1 MKKYNILILIFG
13 LILILSSCNDDEGD
27 RIPPEEVSGISATPG
42 FGSLTFHWTNPDD
55 EDLFYVDI
63 TFMNSKGRSRS
74 VKTSS
79 YADSVKVE
87 GFSNTDDI
95 TFSFKAYDDS
105 RNASSEVTYVA
116 APEEPVS
123 SYIIDDIGIE
133 PDFGGVKLSWDD
145 LTGTKFF
152 VSVGYVDGDGN
163 KTVKNFPS
171 VQGSNIYYISGLTAS
186 EQDFIITA
194 TDDYENS
201 VDKTVTLSPMAEVK
215 INKSTWNIVD
225 FSSQEVAGEGT
236 NGLASEAID
245 DDISTYWHS
254 QWQGASP
261 GYPHWFVV
269 DMGTVVTISRFECF
283 RRQNDARG
291 QTECQFL
298 TSLDGITWEDQGI
311 YPFNPNV
318 NDGQSYRM
326 ITNPQARYFKYVA
339 TNGPKFFAFLAEC
352 IVYGSEE

>member
-1 MKKYNILILIFG
+1 MKKYSMLILIFG
-13 LILILSSCNDDEGD
+13 LILILSSCKDDEGD
-27 RIPPEEVSGISATPG
+27 TISPGEISGISATPG
-42 FGSLTFHWTNPDD
+42 FGSLTFHWTNPED
-55 EDLFYVDI
+55 EDFFYVDI
-63 TFMNSKGRSRS
+63 TFMDSKGRSRS

-95 TFSFKAYDDS
+95 TFCFKAYDDNK
-105 RNASSEVTYVA
+105 NASSEVTYVA

-133 PDFGGVKLSWDD
+133 PDFGGVRLNWDD
-145 LTGTKFF
+145 FTGTNFF
-152 VSVGYVDGDGN
+152 VSVRYIDGDGN

-171 VQGSNIYYISGLTAS
+171 VQGSNVYYISGLNS
-186 EQDFIITA
+186 EEQDFVIAA
-194 TDDYENS
+194 TDDYDNS
-201 VDKTVTLSPMAEVK
+201 VLKTVTLTPMAEVK
-215 INKSTWNIVD
+215 IDKSAWSIID
-225 FSSQEVAGEGT
+225 FSSQEVKGEGT
-236 NGLASEAID
+236 NGSVVKAID

-261 GYPHWFVV
+261 GYPHWFIV
-269 DMGTVVTISRFECF
+269 DMGTTVTISRFVCY

-298 TSLDGITWEDQGI
+298 TSLDGVTWEDHGV
-311 YPFNPNV
+311 YSFNPNI

-326 ITNPQARYFKYVA
+326 ATNPQARYFKYAA
-339 TNGPKFFAFLAEC
+339 TKGSKNFAFVAEC
-352 IVYGSEE
+352 TVYGSEE